1 MNEEKDSEKSVGK
14 IVEAVGLSVGWVVI
28 VAASLYVLSLIID
41 CVELEKNKSVVEQ
54 TETTDQWR
62 NINGN

>member
-1 MNEEKDSEKSVGK
+1 MTEENESEKSIGK
-14 IVEAVGLSVGWVVI
+14 VVEAVGLSIGWVVI
-28 VAASLYVLSLIID
+28 VASSLYVLSLIID

>member
-28 VAASLYVLSLIID
+28 VASSLYVLSLIID